1 MDFRVK
7 VDLYF
12 KEPQE
17 HVGPTLAYSTLR
29 FLSFLSASVHTRTQE
44 FVSCVITRLIPSIF
58 TRGLWDPRVRCGLCH
73 FTSPLCHAWV

>member
-29 FLSFLSASVHTRTQE
+29 FLSFFPLSFCTHTNTRVC
-44 FVSCVITRLIPSIF
+44 FLCTRLIPSIF

-73 FTSPLCHAWV
+73 FTSPLFHAWV

>member
-44 FVSCVITRLIPSIF
+44 FVS
-58 TRGLWDPRVRCGLCH
+58 RVLQY
-73 FTSPLCHAWV
+73 